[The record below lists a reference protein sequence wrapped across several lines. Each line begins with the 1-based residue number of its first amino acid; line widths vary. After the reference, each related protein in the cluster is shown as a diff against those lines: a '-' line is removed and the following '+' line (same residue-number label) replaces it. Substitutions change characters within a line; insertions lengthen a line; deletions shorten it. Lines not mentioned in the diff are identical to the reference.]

1 MSNIFIVA
9 AKRTPFG
16 AFGGALKTLTST
28 ELGAISTKAALSAG
42 KIDPSLVD
50 AVYFGNVIQSSSDAA
65 YLARHIGLK
74 CGIPIPV
81 PALTINRL
89 CGSGFETVIQGAK
102 SIALKEAKIVV
113 CGGSENM
120 SMAPLQADGND
131 ARWGISLGSGLKM
144 RDSLWDGLTDQ
155 YAGTPMGMTA
165 ENLAE
170 KYGISR
176 EDCDEFAI
184 RSQHTW
190 AKAHKE
196 GVFDLEIA
204 KVEIETKKG
213 VKVRKRRDR
222 FRFPRLKSHP
232 MFLPLQ
238 RNISNFPP
246 PKVIDTDE
254 HPRPDTSLEKISS
267 LRPVFKKD
275 GVVTAANA
283 SGICDGAGTI
293 ILASEDAVL
302 DHDLRPLARLAS
314 YHVSGCD
321 PTVMGIG
328 PVPAI
333 RGALDRAGMSL
344 ADVDR
349 MEINEAFAAQFLACA
364 KELELD
370 MEKTNLHGGAI
381 SLGHPLGASG
391 SRITAHLANEFGRG
405 GSGNVFV
412 GSACIGGGQGIAVVL
427 ERV

>member
-16 AFGGALKTLTST
+16 AFGGSLKKLSST
-28 ELGAISTKAALSAG
+28 ELGTIATKAALSAG
-42 KIDPSLVD
+42 SIDPAAVD
-50 AVYFGNVIQSSSDAA
+50 AVYFGNVVQSSSDAA
-65 YLARHIGLK
+65 YLARHVGLK
-74 CGIPIPV
+74 SGCPIGA

-102 SIALKEAKIVV
+102 SIKLGEAKIVV

-120 SMAPLQADGND
+120 SMAPLQVDGND
-131 ARWGISLGSGLKM
+131 ARWGVALGSGLKM

-155 YAGTPMGMTA
+155 HVGTPMGITA

-176 EDCDEFAI
+176 EDCDKLAI
-184 RSQHTW
+184 RSQQTW
-190 AKAHKE
+190 GEAKKN
-196 GVFDLEIA
+196 GVFDLEMA
-204 KVEIETKKG
+204 PVEIETKKG
-213 VKVRKRRDR
+213 TKV
-222 FRFPRLKSHP
+222 
-232 MFLPLQ
+232 
-238 RNISNFPP
+238 
-246 PKVIDTDE
+246 VDTDE
-254 HPRPDTSLEKISS
+254 HPRPDTSLEKIAS

-293 ILASEDAVL
+293 ILASEEAVKEHGL
-302 DHDLRPLARLAS
+302 TPLARLAS
-314 YHVSGCD
+314 YHVSGCE
-321 PTVMGIG
+321 PSIMGIG

-333 RGALDRAGMSL
+333 KGALDSAGMSL

-349 MEINEAFAAQFLACA
+349 VEINEAFAAQFLACA

-370 MEKTNLHGGAI
+370 MAKTNLHGGAI

-391 SRITAHLANEFGRG
+391 SRITAHLANEFQRAD
-405 GSGNVFV
+405 GNIHV